1 MLSAFT
7 AKPIVELKQRDKSK
21 IESILAYG
29 DRVLVGLNSGALRV
43 YRVNEETGEQPAQA
57 SAADLLREEDKF
69 SRRPVVQLGF
79 LKEISILISLSDGH
93 VSIHDLHTYAL
104 QERLEKT
111 RGATTFAAASN
122 IVKDPTTGIP
132 SIVSRL
138 AVAVKR
144 RIVLWTWRDT
154 ELSGDATELSLMASV
169 KSLTWAAGTK
179 LVAGM
184 DPGFVLVDVDTHD
197 VQDVVKPGDAGG
209 QGGVRFGAVQSSGM
223 GYMGMASWVPKPLA
237 TRLGEGQLL
246 LAKDV
251 NSLFIDTAGNALD
264 RRQVPWPSAPE
275 MLAYSYPY
283 MLALQAPAK
292 GSLEVR
298 NPDTLNLLQ
307 SIGLPNASFLHVPQP
322 NISLAHQGKGFL
334 VASDRCIWR
343 MAGQSYEAQLD
354 QLAASRRYDEA
365 LSLLRMLE
373 DTLLQDKDGRVRET
387 KMLKAEALFDDNKW
401 VDAMD
406 LFIDAKA
413 PPERVIALYP
423 RAVAGD
429 LSHEDSA
436 TGHGSVADGDV
447 DGDDNNDDDERES
460 EKPADDSEEIK
471 KTSRE
476 STFNPAAT
484 IGRSVMGR
492 LVGGH
497 KKADSDAASIRSSA
511 RDDAAETA
519 SIRPAKK
526 VTETTQPD
534 KQVDFSNALRALQSY
549 LAQCRVQI
557 KRYMDTD
564 GNLKEPLP
572 EPSDSQQE
580 LLPKP
585 PFHHFIQETSG
596 HVDWVARLLDV
607 AQLVDT
613 TLFRAYMLTKSTL
626 AGSLFRLPNF
636 CEPDV
641 VQEKLYETGRYADLI
656 DFLHGKKLHRH
667 ALELLEKFG
676 KNEADEEVAPA
687 LQGPQRT
694 VGYLQ
699 QLPPEMI
706 DLILEFAEWPL
717 RTDPALGMDV
727 FLADTQNAEELPR
740 HQVLAF
746 LEGLDLKLA
755 VKYLE
760 HVIEE
765 LNDLT
770 PDFHQKLVDLFL
782 ERLRSGE
789 FEDEAEKGRWR
800 ERLQTFLKTSGS
812 YNNYRVFKQL
822 SPDDPDFFESRAIVL
837 SKMGQHKQALQ
848 IYVFQLKDYDK
859 AEEYAFLKYCNTI
872 FLTTPPPEKQP
883 DPQDHTIYHTLL
895 ALYLS
900 PPPPHAPNLTP
911 ALDLLS
917 KHGARLPA
925 STTLDLVPPSLPVRD
940 LASYFRGRIRAANSR
955 LNEERIVARLRGVE
969 KVGVEMGLL
978 LGFKLLPSHYPA
990 IALHITPENMVRTML
1005 LTASLAGTAFAA
1017 VCSVAGGTSDDSAAI
1032 KAALK
1037 SCNNGGTVVL
1047 DKTYTI
1053 GSLLQTTDLSNI
1065 AIQLSG
1071 TIKLSAN
1078 IDFWSSNGFQ
1088 LNYQN
1093 AYTAWTIGGSN
1104 IHIYG
1109 GGTYS
1114 GSGDT
1119 WYSAGKTGP
1128 IPWVIYNAQNVVVD
1142 NIKQVQSPF
1151 WHNLVYGSSNV
1162 TFNNIDLH
1170 SIQTSGKQAQNTDGW
1185 DIYRS
1190 DNVRITNSHIVN
1202 GDDCVSFKPNTTNT
1216 LVENLYCQG
1225 SHGISVGSLG
1235 QYAGVQDI
1243 VANVLVKNVTMV
1255 NAENGARIKAFGG
1268 SASSTS
1274 TTGGGNGYV
1283 RNVTFQDFTV
1293 QSVALPVVIDQCY
1306 ETSASTCAS
1315 HPSKVTI
1322 SDVHYVNVT
1331 GTGSKS
1337 KEVVSLV
1344 CSDVCQGVTATGTR
1358 LHREPGFPLQFCW
1371 SCGLWK
1377 CGDDQCIEDKDEHF

>member
-29 DRVLVGLNSGALRV
+29 DRVLVGLSTGSLRI
-43 YRVNEETGEQPAQA
+43 YRVNEETETHNGTANGDAHADAGAGADGDAHAHADETPAKPK
-57 SAADLLREEDKF
+57 AADLLREEERF
-69 SRRPVVQLGF
+69 SRRPIQQLGF
-79 LKEISILISLSDGH
+79 LKETNILISLSDGY
-93 VSIHDLHTYAL
+93 VSIHDLQTYQL

-144 RIVLWTWRDT
+144 KIILWTWQDM
-154 ELSGDATELSLMASV
+154 ELSGDAIETSLMASV
-169 KSLTWAAGTK
+169 KSLTWASGTK

-184 DPGFVLVDVDTHD
+184 DPGFVLVDIESQEVHD
-197 VQDVVKPGDAGG
+197 IVKPGAMGDTGG
-209 QGGVRFGAVQSSGM
+209 QAGARFGAVSSSGM

-251 NSLFIDTAGNALD
+251 NSLFIDTDGNALD
-264 RRQVPWPSAPE
+264 KRQVPWPFAPE

-307 SIGLPNASFLHVPQP
+307 NIALPNATFLHVPQP
-322 NISLAHQGKGFL
+322 NISLAHAGKGFL

-343 MAGQSYEAQLD
+343 MGAESYEKQID
-354 QLAASRRYDEA
+354 QLTANGRYDEA
-365 LSLLRMLE
+365 LSLLDMLE
-373 DTLLQDKDGRVRET
+373 DTLLQDKEGRVREIKT
-387 KMLKAEALFDDNKW
+387 LKAEALFHEKKW
-401 VDAMD
+401 HDAMD

-423 RAVAGD
+423 RAVAGH
-429 LSHEDSA
+429 LSHEESVKGD
-436 TGHGSVADGDV
+436 GSVAD
-447 DGDDNNDDDERES
+447 DDEVES
-460 EKPADDSEEIK
+460 EKNAEESEEIK
-471 KTSRE
+471 KVSRE
-476 STFNPAAT
+476 STYIPGAT
-484 IGRSVMGR
+484 IGRSMMGR

-497 KKADSDAASIRSSA
+497 KKVDSDTASIRSSV

-534 KQVDFSNALRALQSY
+534 KQLDFNNAVRALQSY

-557 KRYMDTD
+557 KRYIDTD

-572 EPSDSQQE
+572 APNDSQSE
-580 LLPKP
+580 PYKP
-585 PFHHFIQETSG
+585 PFHAFIQDTSG
-596 HVDWVARLLDV
+596 EIDWTAKLLEV

-656 DFLHGKKLHRH
+656 DFLHGKKLHRQ

-706 DLILEFAEWPL
+706 DLIIEFAEWPL
-717 RTDPALGMDV
+717 RTDPGLGMDV
-727 FLADTQNAEELPR
+727 FLADTENAETLPR
-740 HQVLAF
+740 QRVLEF
-746 LEGLDLKLA
+746 LEKLDLKLA

-760 HVIEE
+760 HIIEE

-782 ERLRSGE
+782 ERLRTGT
-789 FEDEAEKGRWR
+789 FEDDDEKVRWR
-800 ERLQTFLKTSGS
+800 ERLQAFLKTSGN

-848 IYVFQLKDYDK
+848 IYVFQLKDYTK
-859 AEEYAFLKYCNTI
+859 AEEYCNTI
-872 FLTTPPPEKQP
+872 FLSTAAPITSPHPQSQSEKSISDTQEP
-883 DPQDHTIYHTLL
+883 SIYHTLL
-895 ALYLS
+895 SLYLT
-900 PPPPHAPNLTP
+900 PPPPHAPNWPP

-925 STTLDLVPPSLPVRD
+925 ATTLDLVPPSLPVKD
-940 LASYFRGRIRAANSR
+940 LQSYFKGRIRAANSV

-969 KVGVEMGLL
+969 KVGVELALRLGDQYEKQPGKPGGL
-978 LGFKLLPSHYPA
+978 
-990 IALHITPENMVRTML
+990 NRR
-1005 LTASLAGTAFAA
+1005 
-1017 VCSVAGGTSDDSAAI
+1017 
-1032 KAALK
+1032 
-1037 SCNNGGTVVL
+1037 
-1047 DKTYTI
+1047 
-1053 GSLLQTTDLSNI
+1053 
-1065 AIQLSG
+1065 
-1071 TIKLSAN
+1071 
-1078 IDFWSSNGFQ
+1078 
-1088 LNYQN
+1088 
-1093 AYTAWTIGGSN
+1093 
-1104 IHIYG
+1104 
-1109 GGTYS
+1109 
-1114 GSGDT
+1114 
-1119 WYSAGKTGP
+1119 
-1128 IPWVIYNAQNVVVD
+1128 VVVD
-1142 NIKQVQSPF
+1142 EDR
-1151 WHNLVYGSSNV
+1151 HC
-1162 TFNNIDLH
+1162 
-1170 SIQTSGKQAQNTDGW
+1170 A
-1185 DIYRS
+1185 
-1190 DNVRITNSHIVN
+1190 
-1202 GDDCVSFKPNTTNT
+1202 
-1216 LVENLYCQG
+1216 
-1225 SHGISVGSLG
+1225 
-1235 QYAGVQDI
+1235 
-1243 VANVLVKNVTMV
+1243 
-1255 NAENGARIKAFGG
+1255 AF
-1268 SASSTS
+1268 ASRT
-1274 TTGGGNGYV
+1274 
-1283 RNVTFQDFTV
+1283 
-1293 QSVALPVVIDQCY
+1293 ALPIWL
-1306 ETSASTCAS
+1306 TRT
-1315 HPSKVTI
+1315 
-1322 SDVHYVNVT
+1322 DVLN
-1331 GTGSKS
+1331 
-1337 KEVVSLV
+1337 
-1344 CSDVCQGVTATGTR
+1344 
-1358 LHREPGFPLQFCW
+1358 
-1371 SCGLWK
+1371 
-1377 CGDDQCIEDKDEHF
+1377 